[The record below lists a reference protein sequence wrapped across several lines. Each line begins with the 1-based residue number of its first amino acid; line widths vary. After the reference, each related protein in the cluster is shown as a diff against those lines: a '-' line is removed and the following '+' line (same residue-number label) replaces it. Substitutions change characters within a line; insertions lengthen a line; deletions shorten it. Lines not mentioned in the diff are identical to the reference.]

1 MPPSSRPLTIPQI
14 GALLSVS
21 SGLTI
26 ETAAD
31 EAGLTTEQVTD
42 VHARVNSSSATP
54 TTRGRTRR

>member
-1 MPPSSRPLTIPQI
+1 MPPSSRPLTIPEI

-31 EAGLTTEQVTD
+31 EAGLTAEQVTD
-42 VHARVNSSSATP
+42 VVARVNSGSAT